1 MVVPEREAGS
11 ANKHNGIKAANKG
24 KGPVGLRLKDCS
36 VHAST
41 LPAPVQQ
48 PFPRRLETHKGWHPT
63 PTLQGAGPSGRAGSV
78 LGVCY
83 KQALT
88 RLK

>member
-1 MVVPEREAGS
+1 MVVPEREAGT
-11 ANKHNGIKAANKG
+11 ANQHNGIKAANKG
-24 KGPVGLRLKDCS
+24 KGLVGPGLKDCS

-41 LPAPVQQ
+41 LPSPVQQ
-48 PFPRRLETHKGWHPT
+48 PFPWCLETHKGWHPT
-63 PTLQGAGPSGRAGSV
+63 PTLRGAGPSGRAGSV
-78 LGVCY
+78 LGVHY

>member
-1 MVVPEREAGS
+1 MVVPEREAGA
-11 ANKHNGIKAANKG
+11 ANEHNGIKAANKG
-24 KGPVGLRLKDCS
+24 KGLVGLELKDCS

-48 PFPRRLETHKGWHPT
+48 PFPWRSETHKGWHPT
-63 PTLQGAGPSGRAGSV
+63 PTLQGASRRAGSV
-78 LGVCY
+78 LGVHY